1 MTDES
6 PTGNSS
12 EERDNQQS
20 NLTIIR
26 GIGTARQQL
35 LATIGIN
42 TIADLATASV
52 EEIES
57 SLQAAEQ
64 VINRSEISG
73 WILQAQELLSS
84 SSQEVTASDNNE
96 QSNNSDPSN
105 LIDESNVNEED
116 NTNEESDATGEGN
129 TEEWNSLASFL
140 VEFQSK
146 TTAEQ
151 TEQRTV
157 VSQQDSDLMTM
168 WSGIE
173 TEQVSQWLQQQLN
186 EIISPEPATEATE
199 VSEAATST
207 SLRIEFEQLR
217 LLQPP
222 QTKIPLVSN
231 LEIFPGSVNCN
242 KPFVLEVSWKISG
255 TISPEVTPYPP
266 RYRIQA
272 YARDRTT
279 GRVTIIGETLPT
291 PLVENQFSYNSV
303 LPETSLPKGIYRLQI
318 LITLQGKLAP
328 PAFLEVELLQVV

>member
-20 NLTIIR
+20 DLTIIR
-26 GIGTARQQL
+26 GIETVRQQL

-64 VINRSEISG
+64 VINRSEISD

-84 SSQEVTASDNNE
+84 SSQEVTASDNSE
-96 QSNNSDPSN
+96 ESNNSDRSN
-105 LIDESNVNEED
+105 LIDESNVIEENNAND
-116 NTNEESDATGEGN
+116 ESNATVEDN

-157 VSQQDSDLMTM
+157 VSQQNSVQMTI

-173 TEQVSQWLQQQLN
+173 TEQLSNWLQEQLN
-186 EIISPEPATEATE
+186 EIISPEPTSGLLEA
-199 VSEAATST
+199 VVGKP
-207 SLRIEFEQLR
+207 LRIEFEQLR
-217 LLQPP
+217 VLQPP
-222 QTKIPLVSN
+222 QTKVPLVSN
-231 LEIFPGSVNCN
+231 LEIFPGSLNSN
-242 KPFVLEVSWKISG
+242 KPFVLEVAWKISG
-255 TISPEVTPYPP
+255 TTSPEVTPYPP

-279 GRVTIIGETLPT
+279 GRVTTISETLPT

-303 LPETSLPKGIYRLQI
+303 LPENSLPAGIYRLQI

>member
-1 MTDES
+1 MADES

-42 TIADLATASV
+42 TIADLAAASV

-64 VINRSEISG
+64 VINRSEISN

-84 SSQEVTASDNNE
+84 SSQEVTASDNSE
-96 QSNNSDPSN
+96 QSNDSDPSN
-105 LIDESNVNEED
+105 LIDESNVIEE
-116 NTNEESDATGEGN
+116 NNANEESNATGGDN

-140 VEFQSK
+140 VEFQNK

-157 VSQQDSDLMTM
+157 VSQQNSDRMTIL
-168 WSGIE
+168 SGIE

-186 EIISPEPATEATE
+186 EIISPESATEAL
-199 VSEAATST
+199 EAATST
-207 SLRIEFEQLR
+207 PLRIEFEQLG

-231 LEIFPGSVNCN
+231 LEIFPGSLNSH
-242 KPFVLEVSWKISG
+242 KPFVLEVYWKISG

-272 YARDRTT
+272 YARDRTI

>member
-20 NLTIIR
+20 DLTIIR
-26 GIGTARQQL
+26 GIGTVRQQL

-52 EEIES
+52 QEIES

-64 VINRSEISG
+64 VINRSEISD

-84 SSQEVTASDNNE
+84 SSQEVTASDNSE
-96 QSNNSDPSN
+96 ESNNSDRSN
-105 LIDESNVNEED
+105 LIDESNVIEENNAND
-116 NTNEESDATGEGN
+116 ESNATVEDN

-157 VSQQDSDLMTM
+157 VSQQNSVQMTI

-173 TEQVSQWLQQQLN
+173 TEQLSNWLQEQLN
-186 EIISPEPATEATE
+186 EIISPEPTSGLLEA
-199 VSEAATST
+199 VVGKP
-207 SLRIEFEQLR
+207 LRIEFEQLR
-217 LLQPP
+217 VLQPP
-222 QTKIPLVSN
+222 QTKVPLVSN
-231 LEIFPGSVNCN
+231 LEIFPGSLNSN
-242 KPFVLEVSWKISG
+242 KPFVLEVAWKISG

-291 PLVENQFSYNSV
+291 SLVENQFSYNSV